1 MSSQPESSVSK
12 PWSTPI
18 GHLRAWVTM
27 LVVAH
32 HAVLAYHQDAPPM
45 PATMDGANRIWGAFP
60 IVDSARFP
68 LFGLFTWANE
78 MYFMALM
85 FLLSGLFVWPAL
97 KRKGAGA
104 YVCDRVL
111 RLGVPFA
118 ISAGLLAPL
127 AYHATWMQMGT
138 PGGWPAF
145 WAVWT
150 KPGMWMSGPAWF
162 LWVLL
167 SFDLVVAAITAAAP
181 RWGDSLGALAARLR
195 GPGAFFGALFAVASV
210 GYLVLELW
218 IGGLNWWTWG
228 PFTIQGG
235 RTLLYFAYFVT
246 GIALGARPLNEG
258 VLAEDGALA
267 RQWKRWANIAG
278 TAFALATAILGLTF
292 LAARRWLGWSAGTL
306 LLLDIGGGSLELGH
320 GMDEEPDA
328 AVSVP
333 LGAGRVTRNL
343 LPGDPPAPEVV
354 REARKTIRATLAAEV
369 RPIVR
374 AGAADHAVGTSKT
387 FRSLA
392 RLTGAAPSA
401 DGPYVRRVLNRD
413 ALGVLVDRLARMPVS
428 ERVRQPG
435 VSVERAPQ
443 VLAGALVA
451 EAAMDLL
458 RLDTLEICPWALRE
472 GVILRRLEHLAG

>member
-1 MSSQPESSVSK
+1 M
-12 PWSTPI
+12 
-18 GHLRAWVTM
+18 
-27 LVVAH
+27 
-32 HAVLAYHQDAPPM
+32 
-45 PATMDGANRIWGAFP
+45 
-60 IVDSARFP
+60 
-68 LFGLFTWANE
+68 
-78 MYFMALM
+78 
-85 FLLSGLFVWPAL
+85 
-97 KRKGAGA
+97 
-104 YVCDRVL
+104 
-111 RLGVPFA
+111 RLGVIDIGSNTANLLIVDAHHGAKPLPAASHKAALRLSEHLADDGSVRADGVADLVDFVRQARHLAEEQGAEELLGFA
-118 ISAGLLAPL
+118 TSAIRESAN
-127 AYHATWMQMGT
+127 
-138 PGGWPAF
+138 
-145 WAVWT
+145 
-150 KPGMWMSGPAWF
+150 GPA
-162 LWVLL
+162 VLQ
-167 SFDLVVAAITAAAP
+167 
-181 RWGDSLGALAARLR
+181 ALND
-195 GPGAFFGALFAVASV
+195 AS
-210 GYLVLELW
+210 
-218 IGGLNWWTWG
+218 GLNIHVLSG
-228 PFTIQGG
+228 
-235 RTLLYFAYFVT
+235 VDE
-246 GIALGARPLNEG
+246 AR
-258 VLAEDGALA
+258 
-267 RQWKRWANIAG
+267 
-278 TAFALATAILGLTF
+278 LTF

>member
-1 MSSQPESSVSK
+1 M
-12 PWSTPI
+12 
-18 GHLRAWVTM
+18 
-27 LVVAH
+27 
-32 HAVLAYHQDAPPM
+32 
-45 PATMDGANRIWGAFP
+45 
-60 IVDSARFP
+60 
-68 LFGLFTWANE
+68 
-78 MYFMALM
+78 
-85 FLLSGLFVWPAL
+85 
-97 KRKGAGA
+97 
-104 YVCDRVL
+104 
-111 RLGVPFA
+111 RLGVIDIGSNTANLLIVDAHHGAKPLPAASHKAALRLSEHLADDGSVRADGVAATVYLVADLVDFVRQARHLAEEQGAEELLGFA
-118 ISAGLLAPL
+118 TSAIRESAN
-127 AYHATWMQMGT
+127 
-138 PGGWPAF
+138 
-145 WAVWT
+145 
-150 KPGMWMSGPAWF
+150 GPA
-162 LWVLL
+162 VLQALNDASGLDIQVL
-167 SFDLVVAAITAAAP
+167 SGVDE
-181 RWGDSLGALAARLR
+181 AR
-195 GPGAFFGALFAVASV
+195 
-210 GYLVLELW
+210 
-218 IGGLNWWTWG
+218 
-228 PFTIQGG
+228 
-235 RTLLYFAYFVT
+235 
-246 GIALGARPLNEG
+246 
-258 VLAEDGALA
+258 
-267 RQWKRWANIAG
+267 
-278 TAFALATAILGLTF
+278 LTF

-354 REARKTIRATLAAEV
+354 REARKAIRATLAAEV

-374 AGAADHAVGTSKT
+374 AGTADHAVGTSKT

-413 ALGVLVDRLARMPVS
+413 VARMPVS